1 MLPDDAGF
9 LKCSMKY
16 CLKLDFLKIF
26 FGGELNTTEHNDPD
40 QMLSWV
46 LNSQAKG
53 GGLLLVKMRLGCY
66 SYGVFLELSCL
77 VKNGGNRCLPTFF
90 FPQIFLLRP
99 YILSPDITVLKKWN
113 DSAIIIVVCQKL
125 LYQER
130 LKSIF
135 LEKNLLLSTAG
146 KTALFE
152 NFFQNTDFRL

>member
-16 CLKLDFLKIF
+16 CLKLDFLEIF

-77 VKNGGNRCLPTFF
+77 VKNA
-90 FPQIFLLRP
+90 Q
-99 YILSPDITVLKKWN
+99 S
-113 DSAIIIVVCQKL
+113 
-125 LYQER
+125 
-130 LKSIF
+130 
-135 LEKNLLLSTAG
+135 
-146 KTALFE
+146 
-152 NFFQNTDFRL
+152 